1 MRIANGILEIAL
13 IFISFLVGIGMI
25 LTWNDAEMT

>member
-1 MRIANGILEIAL
+1 MRIANGFLEIAL

-25 LTWNDAEMT
+25 LTWDEKKLT

>member
-13 IFISFLVGIGMI
+13 IFILFLVGIGMI
-25 LTWNDAEMT
+25 LTWNET